1 MKHVTPEVFFI
12 AKSQVDEKEI
22 DKWLDSLDAGEFTLP
37 KDATN
42 AEKLTML
49 AGKRCYRSFCPG
61 NNPNVTHTRTDMA
74 AFIDNILK
82 SGHGSVLEHSTYTFA
97 IENVSRVFTAEL
109 NRHRAGFSVSEGSQR
124 YIRFEDIPFW
134 MPESLK
140 DNKKDPD
147 DIRRKKNE
155 TCTIFDTAF
164 HQMQNNYNALCEI
177 WDIDNEKD
185 FHVKKKVTSMMR
197 RIIGMGVATGGVWT
211 GNIRAIRHVC
221 TLRCSEAA
229 EQEIAL
235 VFSKILQRIM
245 LEEKNL
251 FGDFTE
257 GSDGFMT
264 PKYKK
269 V

>member
-12 AKSQVDEKEI
+12 AKSQIDNNEV
-22 DKWLDSLDAGEFTLP
+22 DKWLDSLGAGEFTLP
-37 KDATN
+37 EDATD

-61 NNPNVTHTRTDMA
+61 NNPNVTRTRTDMA
-74 AFIDNILK
+74 VFIDNILK
-82 SGHGSVLEHSTYTFA
+82 SGHGSVLEQSTYTFA

-109 NRHRAGFSVSEGSQR
+109 NRHRAGFSVSEGSMR
-124 YIRFEDIPFW
+124 YIRFDDIPFW
-134 MPESLK
+134 TPESLRLRES
-140 DNKKDPD
+140 DGEALTQKKAKTQDLF
-147 DIRRKKNE
+147 KK
-155 TCTIFDTAF
+155 AF
-164 HQMQNNYNALCEI
+164 SQMQMNYYELCWI
-177 WDIDNEKD
+177 WDLDNEKD

-229 EQEIAL
+229 EEEIAL